1 MTGFLH
7 ENELSRKT
15 FLKGGGALVVGF
27 GLLGT
32 PAVAGAAS
40 DPNQFTSY
48 GPADSAAI
56 DSWIVINADNSAA
69 VKLGKVELGQGSM
82 TGLLMIAAEELNLD
96 ISQMQPITND
106 TDLTPNQGI
115 TAGSSAIRSGGMQ
128 TRAAAAAAYQALL
141 ELASSRLGVPT
152 TNLSVSKGVVTGAG
166 KTVTYGSLL
175 GGKLFN
181 VEMGSQ
187 YKLNPSTPPAPAAA
201 QGVSSSGSSPSQG
214 LASTEVLPTPAF
226 VASPGPGL
234 APGAPGTKPV
244 GQYRIVGVSPGP
256 GRVDIPPKVTGKYT
270 YVQNIRIP
278 GMLHGRIVRPRG
290 QGAYGEGSNPQL
302 LSVDAASISHI
313 PNVKVI
319 QRGNFLGVVAPR
331 EYDAIQAAAEL
342 KATWAPMPTLPSTG
356 NLWAQMRA
364 QDSAGQVPARVAAEM
379 GDVDKA
385 LASAA
390 HVVSQTYTYQY
401 NGHLPIGPSCC
412 VADVTAN
419 GARIFSNSQNIY
431 SLRTSIAQM
440 LGFDIRQV
448 RVTYYEGSSV
458 FGSAPYT
465 DCAESAAVMSQ
476 IADAP
481 VRVQFMRWDEH
492 GWDNYGPAQMMDVR
506 GGVDANGNLVAT
518 DSTIF
523 GIPYYTTNPPEAMTG
538 TSTKYTGNMQTFK
551 KAGSFDTTNTG
562 TQYNL
567 PNRRV
572 LGKSLP
578 LENNYFKST
587 FLRAPN
593 APQTTFAYEQLVDE
607 LAHAANMDPYQFRL
621 QNVATLASDEANG
634 ITNLTWDRWK
644 NVLLRV
650 AQLAN
655 WQPKVAASNLDSGSV
670 VTGRGI
676 ALGSFAGTMV
686 ANVADIQVNKKTG
699 KIKPL
704 ELFSAQD
711 TGLTVYPAGIEGQ
724 AVGSLTQGASRALL
738 EEVTFNKHAVTSLD
752 WISYP
757 ILRFA
762 DAPKITFD
770 YIQRTD
776 IPAVST
782 GTVGSNGTSTPS
794 GSVTVDGVMASG
806 SGEPPTSCVSAA
818 IANAFFDATGVRIR
832 MAPMSPARVRA
843 VLKAA
848 GTTA

>member
-1 MTGFLH
+1 MTGLVH
-7 ENELSRKT
+7 ERELSRRT
-15 FLKGGGALVVGF
+15 FLKGGGALIVAF
-27 GLLGT
+27 GLLGRT
-32 PAVAGAAS
+32 GTVRAAG
-40 DPNQFTSY
+40 DPNQFSSY
-48 GPADSAAI
+48 GPADSNAI
-56 DSWIVINADNSAA
+56 DSWIVVNADNTAA

-96 ISQMQPITND
+96 ISQMEPITND

-141 ELASSRLGVPT
+141 GLASTRLGVPASS
-152 TNLSVSKGVVTGAG
+152 LGVSKGVVTGGG
-166 KTVTYGSLL
+166 KTVTYGALL

-187 YKLNPSTPPAPAAA
+187 YNLAPSSPPAPAAS
-201 QGVSSSGSSPSQG
+201 QGVSSSGSSQG
-214 LASTEVLPTPAF
+214 LAATEVLPTPAF
-226 VASPGPGL
+226 VPSPGPGL

-244 GQYRIVGVSPGP
+244 DQYQLVGVSPGP
-256 GRVDIPPKVTGKYT
+256 GRIDIPPKVTGKYT
-270 YVQNIRIP
+270 YVQNIRVP

-290 QGAYGEGSNPQL
+290 QGAYGDGSNPQL
-302 LSVDAASISHI
+302 LSVDAASIGHI
-313 PNVKVI
+313 PNVKVV
-319 QRGNFLGVVAPR
+319 QRGNFLGVVAPL

-342 KATWAPMPTLPSTG
+342 KATWAPMPALPSSG
-356 NLWAQMRA
+356 NLWSQMRA
-364 QDSAGQVPARVAAEM
+364 QDAAGQAPASVAAES
-379 GDVDKA
+379 GDVDTA

-390 HVVSQTYTYQY
+390 HVVSETYTYHY

-412 VADVTAN
+412 LADVTAN

-440 LGFDIRQV
+440 LGFDIDQV

-476 IADAP
+476 LAGAP

-492 GWDNYGPAQMMDVR
+492 GWDNYGPAQMMDVK

-538 TSTKYTGNMQTFK
+538 TSMKYTGAVQMFGTK
-551 KAGSFDTTNTG
+551 GSFDTTNTG

-567 PNRRV
+567 RNRRV
-572 LGKSLP
+572 IGKSLP

-593 APQTTFAYEQLVDE
+593 APQTTFAYEQMIDE

-621 QNVATLASDEANG
+621 QNVATLASDEADG
-634 ITNLTWDRWK
+634 ITSLTWDRWK
-644 NVLLRV
+644 NVLMRV
-650 AQLAN
+650 AQLAS
-655 WQPKVAASNLDSGSV
+655 WQPKVAASKLGSGNV

-686 ANVADIQVNKKTG
+686 ANVADVQVNKKSG
-699 KIKPL
+699 KIRPL
-704 ELFSAQD
+704 HLYSAQD

-724 AVGSLTQGASRALL
+724 AVGSLTQGASRALF
-738 EEVTFNKHAVTSLD
+738 EEVTFDRHGVTSLD
-752 WISYP
+752 WVTYP

-762 DAPKITFD
+762 DSPEITFD

-776 IPAVST
+776 IPALST
-782 GTVGSNGTSTPS
+782 GTVGSNGASTPA
-794 GSVTVDGVMASG
+794 GTVAADGVMASG

-832 MAPMSPARVRA
+832 MAPMTPARVRA
-843 VLKAA
+843 VLEAA
-848 GTTA
+848 GTA